1 MERDRKREDAGR
13 AGMKKREREGWKER
27 GESVQEK
34 STKKEFGNRI
44 QYSHNNSPQDRGEKT
59 EKTSPMKQLK
69 KLLSRVKGVLITW
82 KDIQKDHHHGGNRST
97 PTHITVK

>member
-1 MERDRKREDAGR
+1 MCKRRAQKRNLETGSNIHITIVHRIEERK
-13 AGMKKREREGWKER
+13 
-27 GESVQEK
+27 Q
-34 STKKEFGNRI
+34 
-44 QYSHNNSPQDRGEKT
+44 
-59 EKTSPMKQLK
+59 KTSPMKQLK